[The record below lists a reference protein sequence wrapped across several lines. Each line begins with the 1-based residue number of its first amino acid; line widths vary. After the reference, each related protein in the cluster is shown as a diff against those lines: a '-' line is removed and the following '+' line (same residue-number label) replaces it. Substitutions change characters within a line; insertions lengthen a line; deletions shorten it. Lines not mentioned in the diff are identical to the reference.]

1 METCR
6 RIGTIRETLME
17 LIKEIAITLL
27 MAAGIA
33 LMFIWGI

>member
-1 METCR
+1 
-6 RIGTIRETLME
+6 ME